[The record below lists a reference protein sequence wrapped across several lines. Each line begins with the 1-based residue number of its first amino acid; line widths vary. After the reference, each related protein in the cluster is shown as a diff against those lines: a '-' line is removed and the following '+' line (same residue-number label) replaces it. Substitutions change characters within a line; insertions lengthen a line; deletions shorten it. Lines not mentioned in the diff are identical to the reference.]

1 MPLAP
6 PVTTT
11 TLPVTC
17 MRRLLLLC
25 RFWSCSAQHEVEN
38 RGIMARRA
46 GQDKAVPDRILEA
59 QTAPGV
65 EYDAKGVER
74 PTRHHKPQ
82 RHHGKSLD
90 HGVIE
95 HHPAPANHEINADG
109 DTVEPPRVAKLQHD
123 ADDRDA
129 PDADEQREREHAVL

>member
-17 MRRLLLLC
+17 MRRLLLSYTASLIPF
-25 RFWSCSAQHEVEN
+25 RGACSAQHEVEH

-59 QTAPGV
+59 QAPPGMEDHAKAV
-65 EYDAKGVER
+65 EQATGKDEVQ
-74 PTRHHKPQ
+74 HQ
-82 RHHGKSLD
+82 RRQRLD
-90 HGVIE
+90 HGVVE
-95 HHPAPANHEINADG
+95 HQPAP
-109 DTVEPPRVAKLQHD
+109 
-123 ADDRDA
+123 
-129 PDADEQREREHAVL
+129 

>member
-17 MRRLLLLC
+17 MRRLLFLYC
-25 RFWSCSAQHEVEN
+25 FWSCSAQHEVEH

-59 QTAPGV
+59 QPAPSV
-65 EYDAKGVER
+65 EDDAKGVER
-74 PTRHHKPQ
+74 PPRHHKPQ
-82 RHHGKSLD
+82 RHRGERLD
-90 HGVIE
+90 HGIIE
-95 HHPAPANHEINADG
+95 HHPAPAHHEINADG
-109 DTVEPPRVAKLQHD
+109 DAVKPAGIAKL
-123 ADDRDA
+123 
-129 PDADEQREREHAVL
+129 